1 MGGPKGIV
9 FDVKEFALYDGPGIR
24 TTVFMKGCPLRCS
37 WCHNPEGLSKE
48 PQMLLPKEGPPRLSG
63 RAWDAGDLAGRL
75 LKHRDFYQMSGG
87 GVTFSGGEPL
97 WQWPFVREVLD
108 QLEGVHTAV
117 ETSGHVPDEVF
128 DEAMKAFDLVML
140 DIKSVDDRTHR
151 KFTGSGNARILSH
164 ARALC
169 AGKTPF
175 IIRLPLIP
183 GVNDSL
189 ENMEAAARF
198 LKGAKQL
205 VRVEMLPYHQAAGA
219 KYGMAGVLFD
229 PGFDTNRQPR
239 AHSEPFKRLGIPV
252 IVF

>member
-1 MGGPKGIV
+1 MGGPKGNV
-9 FDVKEFALYDGPGIR
+9 FDDKEFALYDGPGIR

-63 RAWDAGDLAGRL
+63 QAWDAGDLAGRL

-117 ETSGHVPDEVF
+117 ETSGHVP
-128 DEAMKAFDLVML
+128 
-140 DIKSVDDRTHR
+140 
-151 KFTGSGNARILSH
+151 RILSH

-189 ENMEAAARF
+189 ENMEAAAWF